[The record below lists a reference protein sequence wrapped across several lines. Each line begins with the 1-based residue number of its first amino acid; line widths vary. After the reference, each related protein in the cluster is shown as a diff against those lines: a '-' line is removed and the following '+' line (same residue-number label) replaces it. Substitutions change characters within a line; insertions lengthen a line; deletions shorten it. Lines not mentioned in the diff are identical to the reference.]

1 MTAASDY
8 PKGPMAED
16 VRLAQI
22 ENRLRALDLARE
34 KHETRWGLI
43 AAVVGS
49 LGVVTL
55 GLAGVTRDTGRDTA
69 ARVAV
74 LEKAQ
79 TDSATIN
86 RAASDEQRATHDA
99 VLRLTITVDAM
110 RVTLD
115 ALARPH

>member
-1 MTAASDY
+1 MTDD
-8 PKGPMAED
+8 E
-16 VRLAQI
+16 RLSQI
-22 ENRLRALDLARE
+22 ENRIRDLDLARE
-34 KHETRWGLI
+34 KHETRWGII

-49 LGVVTL
+49 LGLVTL

-79 TDSATIN
+79 SESVILN
-86 RAASDEQRATHDA
+86 RATADEQRATHDA

>member
-1 MTAASDY
+1 MS
-8 PKGPMAED
+8 ED
-16 VRLAQI
+16 DRLSKI
-22 ENRLRALDLARE
+22 ESRIRDLDLARE
-34 KHETRWGLI
+34 KHETRWGI
-43 AAVVGS
+43 SAAVVGS
-49 LGVVTL
+49 LGLVTL

-79 TDSATIN
+79 SESVVLN
-86 RAASDEQRATHDA
+86 RAAADEQRATHDA

>member
-1 MTAASDY
+1 MDDRITALE
-8 PKGPMAED
+8 KQ
-16 VRLAQI
+16 VRD
-22 ENRLRALDLARE
+22 LDLARE

-43 AAVVGS
+43 AAIVGS
-49 LGVVTL
+49 MGIITL

-69 ARVAV
+69 ARVSV

-79 TDSATIN
+79 SEAIVLN
-86 RAASDEQRATHDA
+86 RAAADEQRATHDA

>member
-1 MTAASDY
+1 MS
-8 PKGPMAED
+8 ED
-16 VRLAQI
+16 DRLSKI
-22 ENRLRALDLARE
+22 ESRIRDLDLARE
-34 KHETRWGLI
+34 KHETRWGII

-49 LGVVTL
+49 LGLITL

-79 TDSATIN
+79 SESVVLN
-86 RAASDEQRATHDA
+86 RAAADEQRATHDA

>member
-1 MTAASDY
+1 MDDRLITLE
-8 PKGPMAED
+8 KQ
-16 VRLAQI
+16 VRD
-22 ENRLRALDLARE
+22 LDLARE

-43 AAVVGS
+43 AAIVGS
-49 LGVVTL
+49 IGLVTL
-55 GLAGVTRDTGRDTA
+55 GIAGVTRDTGRDTS

-79 TDSATIN
+79 TESIAIN
-86 RAASDEQRATHDA
+86 RAAADEQRATHDA

-115 ALARPH
+115 GLARPH

>member
-1 MTAASDY
+1 MSDDERIA
-8 PKGPMAED
+8 K
-16 VRLAQI
+16 I
-22 ENRLRALDLARE
+22 ESRIQDLDLARE
-34 KHETRWGLI
+34 KHETRWGII
-43 AAVVGS
+43 ATVVGS
-49 LGVVTL
+49 LGLVTL

-79 TDSATIN
+79 SESVVLN
-86 RAASDEQRATHDA
+86 RAAADEQRATHDA

>member
-1 MTAASDY
+1 MS
-8 PKGPMAED
+8 ED
-16 VRLAQI
+16 DRLSKI
-22 ENRLRALDLARE
+22 ESRIRDLDLARE
-34 KHETRWGLI
+34 KHETRWGII

-49 LGVVTL
+49 LGLVTL

-79 TDSATIN
+79 SESVVLN
-86 RAASDEQRATHDA
+86 RAAADEQRATHDA

>member
-1 MTAASDY
+1 VTNQTDDRVSQL
-8 PKGPMAED
+8 ETR
-16 VRLAQI
+16 VR
-22 ENRLRALDLARE
+22 ELDLARE
-34 KHETRWGLI
+34 KHETRWGVI
-43 AAVVGS
+43 ATVVGS
-49 LGVVTL
+49 IGLVTL

-79 TDSATIN
+79 SESVVLN
-86 RAASDEQRATHDA
+86 RAAADEQRATHDA

>member
-1 MTAASDY
+1 MDDRITALE
-8 PKGPMAED
+8 KQ
-16 VRLAQI
+16 VRD
-22 ENRLRALDLARE
+22 LDLARE

-43 AAVVGS
+43 AAIVGS
-49 LGVVTL
+49 MGIITL

-79 TDSATIN
+79 SEAIVLN
-86 RAASDEQRATHDA
+86 RAAADEQRATHDA